1 MQIAVERRSAHS
13 HASGHFGDSETL
25 GEESLQALVTA
36 VKFVVTSQRTARP
49 AQRTPLGPQACQ
61 CLACTLADEITFDLG
76 TQSKGKGQYFAAD
89 VVAQAIVVFDGVQ
102 ATAARHAHGEY
113 LHNHEQASSQPRQ
126 LGTHDKVVSAHATQ
140 QASQRTLA
148 VILRAADGLLYP
160 AIHMQPLPAA
170 IVLYLKALILRV
182 LFVRRDSDI
191 SIRH

>member
-1 MQIAVERRSAHS
+1 MQIAVERRSAYCHS
-13 HASGHFGDSETL
+13 TCHLGGSESL
-25 GEESLQALVTA
+25 GEELSQA
-36 VKFVVTSQRTARP
+36 FVLTVQFIVATQCTSWS